1 MANPRS
7 YLHCI
12 KNEDVNHLVLLLDG
26 QSDLSLTQHPLGFP
40 LKRLRMPQLLVKVK
54 AYYDFEDV
62 IDSDEELDLA
72 SMATEQ

>member
-1 MANPRS
+1 MKEKRGMANPRS

-40 LKRLRMPQLLVKVK
+40 LKRLRMPQLLVKVINHIPPLNCSPFS
-54 AYYDFEDV
+54 YLV
-62 IDSDEELDLA
+62 
-72 SMATEQ
+72 